1 MMFSEYLLADS
12 LEQAYEANQKKSSV
26 IVAGNLWLKMEDK
39 QAKTAVDL
47 SRLGLGEIEE
57 TEREFVIGAMA
68 TLRDLE
74 CHEGLNAYTKGAVR
88 EAVRHIVGVQF
99 RNCATVGGSI
109 SGRFGFSDVLT
120 CFLAME
126 TNVRLFKGGEIPLA
140 EFTERERDRD
150 ILTHLIVRKTPM
162 EISYQSMRNE
172 AVDFPVVAVAAAK
185 RQGRLFV
192 SVGARPSRAKLV
204 EAAAGESAGELAA
217 RFTYGT
223 NARASAEYRRHVA
236 GVLIGRALKEIGEV
250 K

>member
-57 TEREFVIGAMA
+57 TESEFVIGAMA

-140 EFTERERDRD
+140 
-150 ILTHLIVRKTPM
+150 
-162 EISYQSMRNE
+162 
-172 AVDFPVVAVAAAK
+172 
-185 RQGRLFV
+185 
-192 SVGARPSRAKLV
+192 
-204 EAAAGESAGELAA
+204 
-217 RFTYGT
+217 
-223 NARASAEYRRHVA
+223 
-236 GVLIGRALKEIGEV
+236 
-250 K
+250 

>member
-39 QAKTAVDL
+39 QAKTAVDS
-47 SRLGLGEIEE
+47 SRLGLGEI
-57 TEREFVIGAMA
+57 
-68 TLRDLE
+68 
-74 CHEGLNAYTKGAVR
+74 TKGAVR

-140 EFTERERDRD
+140 EFAERERDRD